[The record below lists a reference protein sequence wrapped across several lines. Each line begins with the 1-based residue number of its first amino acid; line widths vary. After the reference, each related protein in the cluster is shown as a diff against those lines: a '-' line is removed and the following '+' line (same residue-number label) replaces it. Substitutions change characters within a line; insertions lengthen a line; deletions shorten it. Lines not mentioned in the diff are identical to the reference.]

1 MSEIFISYSRKD
13 KDKVQAIVSDIEK
26 TVGKKCWVDLQ
37 GIDSAE
43 QFDDV
48 IVEALSQAKVMLI
61 IMSQHSMNSRFVKKE
76 ISFALNKGIRLVP
89 VMIDNAEWTDWFIY
103 QFGDLNCIQYTDSD
117 QRVMLLRNLIQWCS
131 VDIEDIRKEQEERAK
146 KARKTISTKHR
157 WKVPTIIGG
166 CAALI
171 ITLLVT
177 FFSIPPKPTSDK
189 VIVDET
195 PTSKISANWV
205 TSMEMRMTYI
215 LQNNPT
221 ELDSLQTFHELDSLF
236 QARFVEVNEKP
247 PLYNS
252 SLSDLREQR
261 FHEWVNKGENCVDK
275 QVATE
280 CYTFA
285 LLIKE
290 DPEVRQK
297 IEKSPI

>member
-13 KDKVQAIVSDIEK
+13 KDKVHAIVSDIEK
-26 TVGKKCWVDLQ
+26 TVGKKCWIDLQ

-48 IVEALSQAKVMLI
+48 IVEALSQAKVMLF
-61 IMSQHSMNSRFVKKE
+61 IMSQNSMNSKFVKKE

-131 VDIEDIRKEQEERAK
+131 VDMEVIRKEQEARAK
-146 KARKTISTKHR
+146 KARKTHSTKPR

-171 ITLLVT
+171 ATLIVS
-177 FFSIPPKPTSDK
+177 FFFMSNKPTSEK
-189 VIVDET
+189 VIVDDT
-195 PTSKISANWV
+195 PTSKIPATWV

-215 LQNNPT
+215 LKNNST
-221 ELDSLQTFHELDSLF
+221 QLDSLQMFHELDSLF
-236 QARFVEVNEKP
+236 QARFIEANETP
-247 PLYNS
+247 PLYTS

-261 FHEWVNKGENCVDK
+261 FHEWVNKGDKCVDK

-280 CYTFA
+280 CYIIA

-290 DPEVRQK
+290 DPEIR
-297 IEKSPI
+297 EKGDIQL